1 MPEYVFKCSS
11 DECGAGFFKTLAI
24 VNRNAPQDCPDC
36 GEPADK
42 KIAPGVGGVLRGDV
56 WPGKNITVKKQMSDR
71 RERVG
76 QREHQLKMDGPQFN
90 LAPNVGGERVD
101 SGHEDRVRRRNELQA
116 GRHIHGHVTDRGRQ
130 PDIGSGAD
138 RVEGDGMGRCQH
150 HNPLARRPFQPSVG
164 GSRSSARIGVPRVWR
179 DHGTH

>member
-1 MPEYVFKCSS
+1 MPEYVFKCSN

-101 SGHEDRVRRRNELQA
+101 SWHEA
-116 GRHIHGHVTDRGRQ
+116 GRMAKSQGKDTREYDRR
-130 PDIGSGAD
+130 D
-138 RVEGDGMGRCQH
+138 REAKKRGKR
-150 HNPLARRPFQPSVG
+150 A
-164 GSRSSARIGVPRVWR
+164 
-179 DHGTH
+179 